1 MHTGIL
7 FDQLFHFS
15 HSAVFGTVINIE
27 KLQFYFL
34 FLEKGIIFRQ
44 FLIKQG
50 NAFFFII
57 AGNDHIAAHST
68 GHSEAI
74 LTRDEA
80 HAALFTAAVDS
91 AAVYVN
97 CSTRFTDGGEFGLG
111 CEMGISTQKLHAR
124 GPMGL
129 EELCSYK
136 YIIHGSGQIR

>member
-7 FDQLFHFS
+7 FDQFFHFS

-57 AGNDHIAAHST
+57 AGNDHA
-68 GHSEAI
+68 
-74 LTRDEA
+74 
-80 HAALFTAAVDS
+80 
-91 AAVYVN
+91 
-97 CSTRFTDGGEFGLG
+97 
-111 CEMGISTQKLHAR
+111 Q
-124 GPMGL
+124 
-129 EELCSYK
+129 
-136 YIIHGSGQIR
+136 